1 MPIHQLFPEPVYIS
15 KLERMLTTEELKTL
29 NKYKKKTYNNVG
41 NTTSNDNYVLEN
53 KTLKTLKKDLN
64 KKVINYFNKIVCS
77 SNSILPYI
85 TQSWLNYTKPNQ
97 FHHRHSHSN
106 SYVSGVFYIN
116 ANKEVDKI
124 KFHKVA
130 RVLELKVTHYNIFN
144 STSWWYAIE
153 TGDIILFPSTLVH
166 GVEAKEG
173 TNIRTSLAFNVF
185 FKGTIGNNAK
195 LTELVLE

>member
-97 FHHRHSHSN
+97 FHHHHSHSN

-124 KFHKVA
+124 EFQKVA

>member
-15 KLERMLTTEELKTL
+15 NLERMLTTEELKTL

>member
-15 KLERMLTTEELKTL
+15 NLERMLTTEELKTL

-124 KFHKVA
+124 EFQKVA

>member
-124 KFHKVA
+124 EFQKVA